1 MRKISVIGA
10 GPAGLIFTYALVQR
24 GYEVTLYSDRTPDQW
39 LNHSTPT
46 GTAGLYKP
54 VVDIER
60 ELGMDFWS
68 HDMHRM
74 QGVLLDFK
82 PSIEG
87 PEKLVVC
94 GSFGGDGG
102 AIDQRMRVHRWLCDL
117 ESLGGRLVIEAV
129 TPKRL
134 DEIAA
139 ASDLTVLAAGKADL
153 ASVIPRD
160 AERSVYSSPQRHL
173 AMVIVAGMRNDYW
186 DDRADFNPV
195 KFDFF
200 SDAGEYFWV
209 PYTHKTAGKTWCVL
223 WEAKPKSR
231 MDIFMDASSAADM
244 VARSKSFIRTYAPW
258 EWEVVKDMQV
268 IEDDPYSWLK
278 GAIPPTVRGSFGRMP
293 CGKPVLPLG
302 DTAITFD
309 PIGGQGGNHASR
321 HAKYLADQVV
331 ARGDEPFDEVWM
343 TAIGGQ
349 WWEGYARWA
358 YTFNNVLLEPMSEPA
373 RVLFTAAV
381 KDRAFADKHFVGNF
395 PKPRD
400 FFPHIEN
407 LDAARE
413 LVAREA
419 KLAA

>member
-10 GPAGLIFTYALVQR
+10 GPAGLIFTYALVRR
-24 GYEVTLYSDRTPDQW
+24 GYDVTLYSDRTPDQW

-60 ELGMDFWS
+60 ELEMDFWS

-82 PSIEG
+82 PIIDG

-160 AERSVYSSPQRHL
+160 AERSIYNSPQRHL

-231 MDIFMDASSAADM
+231 MDIFMDTSSAADM
-244 VARSKSFIRTYAPW
+244 VERSKSFIRNYAPW
-258 EWEVVKDMQV
+258 EWEVVKDMQI

-278 GAIPPTVRGSFGRMP
+278 GAISPTVRGFFGRMP
-293 CGKPVLPLG
+293 CGKLVLPLG

-309 PIGGQGGNHASR
+309 PIGGQGGNYASR
-321 HAKYLADQVV
+321 HAKYLADQVA
-331 ARGDEPFDEVWM
+331 ARGGERFDEAWM
-343 TAIGGQ
+343 TRIGEH
-349 WWEGYARWA
+349 WWEDYARWA

-395 PKPRD
+395 PKPCD
-400 FFPHIEN
+400 FFPYIEN

-413 LVAREA
+413 LVARAA
-419 KLAA
+419 KFAA